1 MTKASKAS
9 TFRFS
14 GSGTSEVSNDLQ
26 EALHSCR
33 IPEKQHNLPSER
45 AAAA

>member
-1 MTKASKAS
+1 MTKASKAR

-14 GSGTSEVSNDLQ
+14 WSGTSELSNDLP
-26 EALHSCR
+26 EGLHSGR